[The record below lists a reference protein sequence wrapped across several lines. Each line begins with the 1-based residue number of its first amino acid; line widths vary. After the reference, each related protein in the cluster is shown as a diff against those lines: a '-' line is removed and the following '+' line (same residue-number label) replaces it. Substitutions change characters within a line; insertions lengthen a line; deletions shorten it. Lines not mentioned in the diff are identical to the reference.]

1 MRETGIRLHSSS
13 FLLVLSGLWLLGV
26 VAWNLGKIRRLL
38 EKLLEVL
45 SQ

>member
-13 FLLVLSGLWLLGV
+13 FLLALGGLWLLGAV
-26 VAWNLGKIRRLL
+26 SWNLAKIRILL